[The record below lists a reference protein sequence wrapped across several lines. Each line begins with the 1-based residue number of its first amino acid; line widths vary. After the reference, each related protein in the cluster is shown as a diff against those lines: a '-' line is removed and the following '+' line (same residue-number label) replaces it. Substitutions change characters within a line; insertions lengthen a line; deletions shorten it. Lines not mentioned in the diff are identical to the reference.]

1 MKTLLA
7 VLLVSF
13 VAAPA
18 FAAKKEVKPDPA
30 CKKAADKSIA
40 ESRDSDA
47 DFTGVDEDDH
57 SDYVYSVSRGHDESC
72 FYDIHVKVKK
82 HSDGTCTAGKAE
94 FDGSSA
100 NCG

>member
-1 MKTLLA
+1 MKIVLA
-7 VLLVSF
+7 LIAITAAVS
-13 VAAPA
+13 ATPA
-18 FAAKKEVKPDPA
+18 HAKAKDPCRA
-30 CKKAADKSIA
+30 AADKAIE

-47 DFTGVDEDDH
+47 DFTSKEGDT
-57 SDYVYSVSRGHDESC
+57 YTYSVSRGKEDAC
-72 FYDIHVKVKK
+72 FYDINVKVKK